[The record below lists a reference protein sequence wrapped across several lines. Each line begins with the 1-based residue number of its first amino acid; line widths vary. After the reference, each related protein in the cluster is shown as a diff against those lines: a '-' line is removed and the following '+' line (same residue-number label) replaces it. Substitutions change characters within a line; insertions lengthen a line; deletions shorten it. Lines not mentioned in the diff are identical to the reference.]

1 MGRKKFNEKDKKVKR
16 SISISPEFIEILKND
31 CVNISSL
38 LNKLLKEYIEN
49 GRTSKNEKDLH

>member
-49 GRTSKNEKDLH
+49 GKKINSK

>member
-31 CVNISSL
+31 CINISSL
-38 LNKLLKEYIEN
+38 LNKLLKEYIEDGKKIN
-49 GRTSKNEKDLH
+49 NK